1 MNVRTSIIIVNW
13 NSKDYVRECL
23 RSLFAHHPYADIE
36 VIVVDGASFDGCDR
50 MLAEE
55 FPSVTFV
62 QSKENVGFARANN
75 LGVRHA
81 SGDYLFFLNPDT
93 LFLENSIALLTE
105 HLEKLPRAGA
115 VGCKLLNTD
124 RTLQT
129 SCVQSFP
136 TLINQI
142 LDSEAL
148 RRLAPRSSL
157 WGVAAFHSHDNK
169 PVPVEAISGAAIMMK
184 KSVFQTIKGF
194 SENYFM
200 YGEDIDLC
208 YKTKQAGFEVYYI
221 PATSIVHHGGG
232 STRTTVSNFANVT
245 MRESI
250 LRFLRTNR
258 GALSAA
264 LYRPAMAISA
274 LLRIS
279 LLLPSCVPAR
289 RASDSRRYSLR
300 KWTAI
305 FRWSLGLPHQAEQR

>member
-1 MNVRTSIIIVNW
+1 MRTSIIIVNW
-13 NSKDYVRECL
+13 NSKAYVRECL
-23 RSLFAHHPYADIE
+23 ASLFTHHPHADIE
-36 VIVVDGASFDGCDR
+36 VIVVDGASFDGCDE
-50 MLAEE
+50 MLAQE
-55 FPSVTFV
+55 FPSVTYI
-62 QSKENVGFARANN
+62 QSPENVGFARANN

-81 SGDYLFFLNPDT
+81 TGDHLFFLNPDT
-93 LFLENSIALLTE
+93 LFTERCIDLLSLRLEQ
-105 HLEKLPRAGA
+105 LPGAGA

-124 RTLQT
+124 RSLQT

-136 TLINQI
+136 TLANQI

-148 RRLAPRSSL
+148 RRLLPRSSL
-157 WGVAAFHSHDNK
+157 WGVAAFHSDNK
-169 PVPVEAISGAAIMMK
+169 TPVAVEAISGAAILMK
-184 KSVFQTIKGF
+184 KSVFQAINGF
-194 SENYFM
+194 SEYYFM

-208 YKTKQAGFEVYYI
+208 YKTKQAGYEVYYI
-221 PATSIVHHGGG
+221 PETSIVHHGGG